1 MQAKTYYAKVSIRLR
16 CHIMNKRSFRILDF
30 SYLSLKV
37 ILRGPSHTLK
47 ILCIKILFLNIR
59 KIMSKTFVVQSL
71 SHVWLC
77 DPWTASCEASL
88 PLTISWN
95 LLKMMFIESMMPSNH
110 LILWCPLLLLPSII
124 LGIRVFSH
132 ESALCIRWLKYWS
145 FSFSISPSND
155 LIDKQKQSEGHI
167 YINMYII

>member
-132 ESALCIRWLKYWS
+132 ESALCIRWPKY
-145 FSFSISPSND
+145 
-155 LIDKQKQSEGHI
+155 
-167 YINMYII
+167 